1 MGGEVLKVQL
11 EDVLAASQ
19 HLSEMADVYDG
30 IIGKFKSAGSS
41 TTAFE
46 SGSASG
52 PYGAAINK
60 LWTISANTSDN
71 LDASARTLIR
81 YINAVCATDAA
92 AAAELKRDRDA
103 FNASLAEQERDSGG
117 DLGNELPEVKP
128 GDPDGTTVDEP
139 TDTPA
144 DRPGGN

>member
-1 MGGEVLKVQL
+1 MGEGVLSVQL

-30 IIGKFKSAGSS
+30 IIGKLKSATSS
-41 TTAFE
+41 TDAFE

-52 PYGAAINK
+52 PYASAVNK

-81 YINAVCATDAA
+81 YINAVCAVDGDAA
-92 AAAELKRDRDA
+92 AQLKKDRDA

-128 GDPDGTTVDEP
+128 GDTDGTTVDEP
-139 TDTPA
+139 GDSPA
-144 DRPGGN
+144 ERPGGN